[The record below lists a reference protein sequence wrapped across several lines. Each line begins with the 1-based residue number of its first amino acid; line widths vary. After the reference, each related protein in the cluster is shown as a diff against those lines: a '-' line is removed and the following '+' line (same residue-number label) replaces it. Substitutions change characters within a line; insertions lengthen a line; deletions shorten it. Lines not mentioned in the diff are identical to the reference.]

1 MRFGPDVKK
10 NLAAMTVAVKR
21 LARRKVALA
30 VFPECCLSD
39 YVVAPK
45 DRNWKAIDAGV
56 EALRELARAK
66 RMALIFGTAEKNG
79 RKKPFNSTFALD
91 KRGQI
96 VGRYRKNHL
105 FAWDRPLFSA
115 GRRRARVFKLAGIRV
130 AMQICYDLR
139 FPEPARLAAGAG
151 AQLVTYSLAA
161 ALADPWKKPVMES
174 HIRSRAAENGVFALA
189 ANRCHRVMM
198 MRSRIVGPEGLDIA
212 SAPAGRA
219 VEIVAEIDPAAV
231 CPTHLADRRRDL
243 YHLRGR

>member
-1 MRFGPDVKK
+1 MLFGPNVER
-10 NLAAMTVAVKR
+10 NLAAMTAAIGR
-21 LARRKVALA
+21 LARRKVDLA

-39 YVVAPK
+39 YVIEPENR
-45 DRNWKAIDAGV
+45 DWKAINAGV
-56 EALRELARAK
+56 ETLRELARAK
-66 RMALIFGTAEKNG
+66 RMAIIFGTAEKNG
-79 RKKPFNSTFALD
+79 RKKPFNTALAVD

-115 GRRRARVFKLAGIRV
+115 GKRRARVFKLAGIKV

-174 HIRSRAAENGVFALA
+174 HVRSRAAENGVFALA
-189 ANRCHRVMM
+189 ANRCHKVMM
-198 MRSRIVGPEGLDIA
+198 MRSRIVGPNGLELA
-212 SAPAGRA
+212 AAPAGRA
-219 VEIVAEIDPAAV
+219 VEIVAEIAPAAA
-231 CPTHLADRRRDL
+231 TRRHLADRRRDL